1 MPTAAYNELP
11 LQGVRVLDLTSI
23 VLGPLATL
31 TLAGLGAQIIKVEA
45 PDGDN
50 VRNAGVMRH
59 EEMGHVFLQGN
70 RGKQS
75 VVLDLKQPAA
85 RQAFMHLIAQ
95 SDVFICNVRPAAM
108 KRLGL
113 GTEALATV
121 NERLIQVTASGY
133 GSEGPY
139 ADRPAYDD
147 LIQGAAGIPWLMQKH
162 TGGEPRY
169 VPLSLADRVTG
180 LHVVYAVTAAL
191 YARERSGKGTH
202 VEVPMFE
209 SVAHFVLADHIAG
222 QTFKPP
228 LADAG
233 YDRLVSQNR
242 RPYRTADGYLC
253 VLIYNDR
260 HWKRFLAAIGEPD
273 LFERDERFSSQAN
286 RSRNIHEIYGFV
298 GKVMSG
304 RTTQA
309 WITLLDELD
318 IPNQVPNTIDEL
330 LDDPHL
336 RTTGLITEELHPT
349 EGMLRVLGSP
359 TKWAGTAPAVL
370 APAPRLGEHSTELL
384 RGAGVK
390 GDEVD
395 RMLQAGATVQA
406 PALE

>member
-1 MPTAAYNELP
+1 M
-11 LQGVRVLDLTSI
+11 RILDLTTI

-31 TLAGLGAQIIKVEA
+31 TLAGLGAEVVKIES
-45 PDGDN
+45 PEGDN

-59 EEMGHVFLQGN
+59 EEMGHVFLHGN
-70 RGKQS
+70 RGKKS

-85 RQAFMHLIAQ
+85 RQAFMQLVRQA
-95 SDVFICNVRPAAM
+95 DVFICNVRPAAM

-113 GTEALATV
+113 GTEALATA
-121 NERLIQVTASGY
+121 NERLIQVTACGY

-139 ADRPAYDD
+139 ADKPAYDD

-169 VPLSLADRVTG
+169 APLSLADRVAG

-209 SVAHFVLADHIAG
+209 SVAHFVLADHMAG
-222 QTFKPP
+222 RTFEPP
-228 LADAG
+228 LSDAG

-260 HWKRFLAAIGEPD
+260 HWQRFFAAIGEPET
-273 LFERDERFSSQAN
+273 FESDTRFSSQAN
-286 RSRNIHEIYGFV
+286 RSRNIHEVYGFV
-298 GKVMSG
+298 GEVMRT

-309 WITLLDELD
+309 WITAARRAGHPEPGAQHDGRPPGRSAPARD
-318 IPNQVPNTIDEL
+318 RPARRGRPSHRRPAARV
-330 LDDPHL
+330 
-336 RTTGLITEELHPT
+336 GLTDQMGRDVARCP
-349 EGMLRVLGSP
+349 R
-359 TKWAGTAPAVL
+359 AGTA
-370 APAPRLGEHSTELL
+370 
-384 RGAGVK
+384 AG
-390 GDEVD
+390 
-395 RMLQAGATVQA
+395 
-406 PALE
+406 